1 MKNNWGFLKEFLFFC
16 CFLFV
21 LTGQNLVDGIAAIV
35 GQHVILKSDVAQLVQ
50 MTAMEQR
57 LDPRTNVKEL
67 EELQSRVVES
77 LINQK
82 LILEIAEVESIEV
95 EDREVDQ
102 AVEQYIAQSVAQ
114 AGSEE
119 RLEGMLGKR
128 LSELRREWW
137 PDMREQLI
145 AERYQGQLFGDVV
158 VTRDE
163 TVVFYNKFKDSL
175 RTVPTSYNASH
186 IYLPIKPGEESLGL
200 AFSLADSLR
209 GAIVLGSDFSRLAET
224 FSEDPG
230 SAKQGGVLGFVGRG
244 TLVPVYER
252 IAYSLK
258 PGEIS
263 PVVKTEFGYHV
274 IETVEILG
282 DKINTR
288 HILITPKASPKDED
302 RIYSKALAIKDSIET
317 IKDFSLFAKKYSE
330 DVSTKD
336 SGGRLGWIDSE
347 RFPVEAIKLVLPELG
362 VSICSTPITAEEGFH
377 LLFISEVREG
387 GKPSLK
393 THWAEIEGLAMA
405 EKKNDRFQDWLI
417 KASSTIYVEN
427 FLKIE

>member
-1 MKNNWGFLKEFLFFC
+1 MKSISFLLRRFLFVC
-16 CFLFV
+16 SFLFV
-21 LTGQNLVDGIAAIV
+21 LTGQNLVDGVAAIV
-35 GQHVILKSDVAQLVQ
+35 GEHVILKSDVAQLVQ

-57 LDPRTNVKEL
+57 LDPRTNTKEL
-67 EELQSRVVES
+67 EQLQSRVIES

-102 AVEQYIAQSVAQ
+102 AVEQYIAQSIAQ

-175 RTVPTSYNASH
+175 RTVPTAYNTSH
-186 IYLPIKPGEESLGL
+186 IYLPIEPGEESLGL

-209 GAIVLGSDFSRLAET
+209 GEIVGGSDFSRLAELY
-224 FSEDPG
+224 SEDPG

-244 TLVPVYER
+244 TLVPAYER
-252 IAYSLK
+252 IAYSLQ

-274 IETVEILG
+274 IETVELLG

-288 HILITPKASPKDED
+288 HILITPKSGPKDED
-302 RIYSKALAIKDSIET
+302 RTYSKALALKDSIKT
-317 IKDFSLFAKKYSE
+317 IKDFSLFAKKYSG
-330 DVSTKD
+330 DASTKD
-336 SGGRLGWIDSE
+336 SGGRLGWIDSD
-347 RFPVEAIKLVLPELG
+347 RFPVEAIRLVLPELD
-362 VSICSTPITAEEGFH
+362 VSVCSTPITAEEGFH
-377 LLFISEVREG
+377 LLFVSEVRVG
-387 GKPSLK
+387 GKPSLE
-393 THWAEIEGLAMA
+393 THWAEIEGLAVA
-405 EKKNDRFQDWLI
+405 EKKNDRFQDWLMN
-417 KASSTIYVEN
+417 ASSAIYVEN
-427 FLKIE
+427 LLTKD